1 MTQLQDEVLK
11 LLDESNQANNKEDL
25 KEASFEEI
33 INAAKNID
41 SSVLD
46 KNIFE
51 PAKELTQDI
60 ISAEKA
66 MKNALEALKTV
77 EKIYSENK
85 ETKGK
90 VNKNLLVDSL
100 RNASRMMS
108 QVQNYT
114 TRIRY
119 TQSKLDKS
127 LKTFYKTI
135 ENVHK
140 MVNSKTSMFGRMFG
154 FWK

>member
-11 LLDESNQANNKEDL
+11 LLDESNNKEEL
-25 KEASFEEI
+25 KEASFDEI

-41 SSVLD
+41 ASVLD

-60 ISAEKA
+60 INAEKA

-90 VNKNLLVDSL
+90 TNKNLLVDSL

-114 TRIRY
+114 TRVRY
-119 TQSKLDKS
+119 TQAKLDKS
-127 LKTFYKTI
+127 LKVFYQTI

>member
-1 MTQLQDEVLK
+1 MANLQNEIIK
-11 LLDESNQANNKEDL
+11 LMSESTEKEDL
-25 KEASFEEI
+25 KEASFEDI
-33 INAAKNID
+33 IKAAKNID

-46 KNIFE
+46 KQIFE

-77 EKIYSENK
+77 EKIYSESKEGKDRMNK
-85 ETKGK
+85 K
-90 VNKNLLVDSL
+90 LLVDSL

-114 TRIRY
+114 IRIRY

-127 LKTFYKTI
+127 LKVFYKTI
-135 ENVHK
+135 EKVHK

>member
-1 MTQLQDEVLK
+1 MANLQNEIIK
-11 LLDESNQANNKEDL
+11 LMSESTEKEDL
-25 KEASFEEI
+25 KEASFEDI
-33 INAAKNID
+33 IKAAKNID

-46 KNIFE
+46 KQIFE

-77 EKIYSENK
+77 EKIYSESKENK
-85 ETKGK
+85 DRM
-90 VNKNLLVDSL
+90 NKKLLVDSL

-127 LKTFYKTI
+127 LKVFYKTI

>member
-11 LLDESNQANNKEDL
+11 LLGESTKEDL
-25 KEASFEEI
+25 KEASFQEI

-51 PAKELTQDI
+51 PAKSLTQDI
-60 ISAEKA
+60 INAEKA
-66 MKNALEALKTV
+66 MKNALDALQTV

-90 VNKNLLVDSL
+90 TNKNLLIDSL

-127 LKTFYKTI
+127 LKVFYKTI

>member
-1 MTQLQDEVLK
+1 MTNLQDEVLK
-11 LLDESNQANNKEDL
+11 LLGESTKDDL
-25 KEASFEEI
+25 KEASFQEI

-51 PAKELTQDI
+51 PAKSLTQDI
-60 ISAEKA
+60 INAEKA
-66 MKNALEALKTV
+66 MKNALAALETV

-90 VNKNLLVDSL
+90 TNKNLLVDSL

-127 LKTFYKTI
+127 LKVFYKTI
-135 ENVHK
+135 ENIHK

>member
-11 LLDESNQANNKEDL
+11 LLGESTKDDL
-25 KEASFEEI
+25 KEASFQEI

-51 PAKELTQDI
+51 PAKSLTQDI
-60 ISAEKA
+60 INAEKA

-77 EKIYSENK
+77 EKIYGENK

-127 LKTFYKTI
+127 LKVFYKTI
-135 ENVHK
+135 ENIHK

>member
-1 MTQLQDEVLK
+1 MANLQDEIIK
-11 LLDESNQANNKEDL
+11 LMSESTEKEDL
-25 KEASFEEI
+25 KEASFEDI
-33 INAAKNID
+33 IKAAKNID

-46 KNIFE
+46 KQIFE

-77 EKIYSENK
+77 EKIYSESKESKDRMNK
-85 ETKGK
+85 K
-90 VNKNLLVDSL
+90 LLVDSL

-127 LKTFYKTI
+127 LKVFYKTI
-135 ENVHK
+135 EKVHK